1 MIKII
6 GPTNNPSIPISLNP
20 VYIAINVKIGC
31 IPILELISFGSN
43 ICLMIMVTIYKP
55 ANTNAKEILSSKAEN
70 IAQGIITV
78 PEP

>member
-20 VYIAINVKIGC
+20 VYIAINVKMGC
-31 IPILELISFGSN
+31 IPILELISLGSS
-43 ICLMIMVTIYKP
+43 ICLTITVITYKP
-55 ANTNAKEILSSKAEN
+55 IKTKAKEILPSKADI